1 MALRKRLSALFIV
14 LLVCVFA
21 STPAFANAAN
31 ITINDLQDMVTGI
44 ANGFNPSSLLM
55 QQGFEAFDLHGEYM
69 SATPPPVGTAIIVNV
84 NFLEP
89 YNDDGLPIGSLSDS
103 LSITLTGVTP
113 FPGDNCNVSIDL
125 HFRSDPYAVWLPNAF
140 NIYENGQYQDM
151 SPFIV
156 ANGGPQD
163 LTILVASDVP
173 EPGSLVLLGTG
184 ALGLA
189 GMLRRRWLK

>member
-1 MALRKRLSALFIV
+1 MAVCGKTICLENSRAIALRGLMALRKRLSALFIV

-31 ITINDLQDMVTGI
+31 ITINDLQ
-44 ANGFNPSSLLM
+44 
-55 QQGFEAFDLHGEYM
+55 EEYM
-69 SATPPPVGTAIIVNV
+69 SATPPPVATAIIVNV